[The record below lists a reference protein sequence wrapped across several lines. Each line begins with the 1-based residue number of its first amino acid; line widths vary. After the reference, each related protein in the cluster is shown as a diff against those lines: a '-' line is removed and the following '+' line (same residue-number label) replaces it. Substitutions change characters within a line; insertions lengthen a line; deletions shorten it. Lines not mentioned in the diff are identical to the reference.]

1 MYTSNKNFWFWFL
14 TVLMQINNALSIA
27 VIQFNRKK
35 QKTSLDFE
43 ISFFLLKDCSEL
55 RLNSS
60 YMVINDKMR
69 QAILL
74 LYNYH
79 FELINVK
86 FIKLGFSKKIIDIIN
101 CDIPTVSC
109 HKSFTLQI
117 FLIIFFDKKI
127 FWMKLSILRKKNKI
141 NMNFIVTEFLD

>member
-1 MYTSNKNFWFWFL
+1 
-14 TVLMQINNALSIA
+14 
-27 VIQFNRKK
+27 
-35 QKTSLDFE
+35 
-43 ISFFLLKDCSEL
+43 
-55 RLNSS
+55 
-60 YMVINDKMR
+60 MVINDKMR

-79 FELINVK
+79 FKVNVK

-101 CDIPTVSC
+101 CDIPTVLC

-127 FWMKLSILRKKNKI
+127 FCMKLSILRKKNKI
-141 NMNFIVTEFLD
+141 NMNFLVTEFLD